1 MDEPSDRLRNDPAV
15 ADHRRPAHD
24 RPHDASAEGP
34 ADKRADLV
42 AVEEIFGPQREIC
55 FEIHEGKICLRAD
68 LEPAFTI
75 VDASDHVLL

>member
-1 MDEPSDRLRNDPAV
+1 MTV
-15 ADHRRPAHD
+15 A
-24 RPHDASAEGP
+24 
-34 ADKRADLV
+34 
-42 AVEEIFGPQREIC
+42 EIFGPQREIC